1 MSEKKTYLFQFPG
14 NEEAKRF
21 LDKAKMFDVLV
32 QHPVH
37 DSTQVLVQGTGSIN
51 FDLTML
57 VVLEDTATNTCHGT
71 RIR

>member
-51 FDLTML
+51 FIIC
-57 VVLEDTATNTCHGT
+57 V
-71 RIR
+71 